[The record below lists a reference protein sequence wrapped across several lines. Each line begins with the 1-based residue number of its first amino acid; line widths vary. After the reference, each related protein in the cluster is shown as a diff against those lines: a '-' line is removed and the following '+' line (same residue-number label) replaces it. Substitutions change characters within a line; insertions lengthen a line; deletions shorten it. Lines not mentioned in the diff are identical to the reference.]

1 MDVNL
6 LRAVLWAE
14 WERFRG
20 GKKALRIVL
29 AIALLPTTVLS
40 ALLGWDFAHE
50 LPRLNAMNV
59 GSSVAAGL
67 CVLALLAA
75 IWDGTPA
82 LDTRPLRPFQARP
95 LSLFEAELALS
106 LMTPFKLAQGLLLLA
121 FSLGAGAARP
131 LLLGL
136 LPLAVGLLVSLV
148 CLERLL
154 GRLTR
159 LATQH
164 LRLALVFVA
173 LVPPMRLMI
182 NAVAQDFLGRPLMS
196 GALGLNLERL
206 AEWTPKSSHTPSWPW
221 VIVGTGLGTTALLAL
236 TFLVLRQEL
245 KGNGST
251 SHAQAGGIWRFQRPW
266 VGVARHR
273 WESLWASK
281 QGRFFLFVPL
291 LVPFCQVDAMLFRQ
305 RPAPAFLI
313 GCVGWVM
320 LPLGALACTLFGLDR
335 KAVRSFWT
343 WPLEDRDLLV
353 GKVAGTAAYQAVVI
367 LICLALLPLTTPM
380 PLRLLPAV
388 CLFCVALACFQLRAG
403 LRHSLEYPRPL
414 DPKGLNPGDFGDE
427 HLTKLG
433 RLLLPWMLLVLT
445 WIAGSFL
452 GEKILL
458 GLMLGA
464 AGLGGG
470 LLGHAVP
477 KAVLRLDR
485 LRDHLSA
492 GLEGGN

>member
-173 LVPPMRLMI
+173 LVPPCRGR
-182 NAVAQDFLGRPLMS
+182 AAQPILSGNEQAPPAGWSQDGPGRGTSLGP
-196 GALGLNLERL
+196 
-206 AEWTPKSSHTPSWPW
+206 PPP
-221 VIVGTGLGTTALLAL
+221 
-236 TFLVLRQEL
+236 
-245 KGNGST
+245 
-251 SHAQAGGIWRFQRPW
+251 
-266 VGVARHR
+266 
-273 WESLWASK
+273 
-281 QGRFFLFVPL
+281 VP
-291 LVPFCQVDAMLFRQ
+291 
-305 RPAPAFLI
+305 
-313 GCVGWVM
+313 
-320 LPLGALACTLFGLDR
+320 
-335 KAVRSFWT
+335 
-343 WPLEDRDLLV
+343 
-353 GKVAGTAAYQAVVI
+353 
-367 LICLALLPLTTPM
+367 
-380 PLRLLPAV
+380 
-388 CLFCVALACFQLRAG
+388 
-403 LRHSLEYPRPL
+403 PRP
-414 DPKGLNPGDFGDE
+414 
-427 HLTKLG
+427 
-433 RLLLPWMLLVLT
+433 RSV
-445 WIAGSFL
+445 GSST
-452 GEKILL
+452 
-458 GLMLGA
+458 
-464 AGLGGG
+464 
-470 LLGHAVP
+470 
-477 KAVLRLDR
+477 RSR
-485 LRDHLSA
+485 
-492 GLEGGN
+492 